1 MSVQDNIQLVSRW
14 FQEVWNEGKTQTV
27 HELLS
32 SDAVAVEQAGAEV
45 ELHGPQEFVPFVEQ
59 IRTAFPDIKVNV
71 EDAFGADDK
80 VVLRWSARMTHQGD
94 TLGIPATG
102 KPVRLTGISIIR
114 IVNGKIVAGWD
125 NWECCS
131 RSARTVSVRRFHS
144 RSRHRRV
151 PSRRLATNLH
161 ITH

>member
-32 SDAVAVEQAGAEV
+32 SDAVAVGQAGAEV

-59 IRTAFPDIKVNV
+59 IRSAFPDIEVKV

-94 TLGIPATG
+94 RLGIPATG
-102 KPVRLTGISIIR
+102 KSVRLTGISIIR

-125 NWECCS
+125 NWDQLGS
-131 RSARTVSVRRFHS
+131 TGNAAANRRVRSA
-144 RSRHRRV
+144 
-151 PSRRLATNLH
+151 
-161 ITH
+161 